1 MSSNICP
8 KTYLVEAILATIF
21 CCLPLGIVAIVKASG
36 VSSAFASG
44 NHAEA
49 QRLSEEAGKWA
60 KYALFAGL
68 AGVVLYVIYL
78 VIVFV
83 SVASMA

>member
-1 MSSNICP
+1 MNSNICP

-49 QRLSEEAGKWA
+49 QRLSEDAGKWA

-68 AGVVLYVIYL
+68 AGVVLYVIYM
-78 VIVFV
+78 VVVFA